1 MNEILFFRFG
11 WKFPR
16 KFWVRK
22 KPDGLFG
29 DSLLIFFFEKQKKT
43 HDTRK
48 FVMYAN
54 IVTITIN

>member
-1 MNEILFFRFG
+1 MEISKEILG
-11 WKFPR
+11 A
-16 KFWVRK
+16 K
-22 KPDGLFG
+22 KTVNKSLFG